1 MKTKTAHVIAHSH
14 WDREWYLPFETHR
27 LQLVKLMD
35 DLIETFR
42 DDPDFGSFHLD
53 GQYIVLEDYLA
64 VRPEREAEVLKLVRQ
79 GKLVVGPWYILQDEF
94 LVSSEA
100 NARNL
105 LIGIKA
111 SEKIGGVARIGY
123 FPDSFGNMGQAPQL
137 IRQAGIT
144 TAVYGRGVKPVGF
157 NNEVQEGGEHTSR
170 YSEMHWESPDGT
182 RVLAILFAGWYNN
195 GAEIPAEPEA
205 AREYWQRKLAD
216 AEAFA
221 STDQLL
227 FMNGCDHQ
235 PLQKDLSEALRA
247 AAEVRPDV
255 EFRQSS
261 FPEYVAALEA
271 ELPRNLDVV
280 KGELRSQFTDGWITL
295 VNTASA
301 RVYIKQANVSVQTL
315 LEKVAEPLSAMA
327 TLAGAAYP
335 REELL
340 YAWKTLLQNHPHDS
354 ICGCSVDEVHREMM
368 TRFAKARQVA
378 EALALR
384 GAERLA
390 ARVDTSG
397 FGEGSRPFVVF
408 NTSGHARGGVV
419 KAAVDLERFYFD
431 HRQPHERYDELAPAF
446 DSLGV
451 DNWIVVDEE
460 GRQVPAV
467 LRKVGLEF
475 GYDLPEDRFR
485 QPYWAYRIEA
495 ELHAEPMPGIGYRT
509 YALVL
514 AGRETR
520 ALSDGDAG
528 WVAAPLGSR
537 GEASS
542 AVSTAAEEPEGNP
555 LKASGRVI
563 GNGQVSVE
571 AAEDGSFTLTDKENG
586 RVYAGLGA
594 YEDTGDIGNE
604 YMYRQPDGE
613 EPLTTR
619 GLRAEVRIA
628 EHTAVQAVLEIVHRW
643 QLPVGADGTLDRE
656 VASMVPFRCRKSRR
670 TAETAEV
677 KIVTRLTLERDSRS
691 VAISSTID
699 NTVRDHRIR
708 MLFPTGLAADAVTAD
723 SIYELARRP
732 IRPEAAWTNPSNAQH
747 QNAFV
752 SISDG
757 KAGLTV
763 ANLGL
768 NEYEALEEGST
779 LAVTLLRGTRELGD
793 WGVFP
798 TPEAQCLG
806 VHTLEM
812 KLIAHDGDVADSRAF
827 VEAYQFPVPWTAVQT
842 GVHGGAL
849 PASREMVAWQGEG
862 LAFSALKAGEDS
874 DDLFLRVFN
883 VTGEETSLKVRPVL
897 PAEADWYEDLDGT
910 RTQMDESTIW
920 NDPGTQMDESTI
932 MNGSGTQMYESSIM
946 EEAGAALEGSQG
958 EFVQAV
964 GPAKIVTVGIRRP

>member
-1 MKTKTAHVIAHSH
+1 MIGEMKTKTAHVIAHSH

-27 LQLVKLMD
+27 LQLVQLMD

-64 VRPEREAEVLKLVRQ
+64 VKPEREAEVRQLVRQ
-79 GKLVVGPWYILQDEF
+79 GRLVVGPWYILQDEF

-111 SEKIGGVARIGY
+111 SEKFGGVARIGY

-137 IRQAGIT
+137 ISQAGIT

-170 YSEMHWESPDGT
+170 FSEMHWESPDGT

-195 GAEIPAEPEA
+195 GVEIPVEQEA

-216 AEAFA
+216 AETFA

-235 PLQKDLSEALRA
+235 PLQKDLSEALRT
-247 AAEVRPDV
+247 AAEIRPDV

-261 FPEYVAALEA
+261 FPQYVAALEA
-271 ELPRNLDVV
+271 ELPGNLDVV

-301 RVYIKQANVSVQTL
+301 RVYIKQANARVQTL

-327 TLAGAAYP
+327 MLAGAAYP

-368 TRFAKARQVA
+368 TRFAKAGQVA
-378 EALALR
+378 EAVAR
-384 GAERLA
+384 RSAEWLA
-390 ARVDTSG
+390 AQVDTSG
-397 FGEGSRPFVVF
+397 FREGSRPFVVF

-431 HRQPHERYDELAPAF
+431 HRQPHERYGELEPAF
-446 DSLGV
+446 ESLSL
-451 DNWIVVDEE
+451 DDWIVVDEA
-460 GRQVPAV
+460 GRQVPAE

-475 GYDLPEDRFR
+475 GYDLPDDRFR

-495 ELHAEPMPGIGYRT
+495 ELHAEPLPGIGYRT
-509 YALVL
+509 YAVVPSGVGTVALHDSGGL
-514 AGRETR
+514 A
-520 ALSDGDAG
+520 
-528 WVAAPLGSR
+528 
-537 GEASS
+537 
-542 AVSTAAEEPEGNP
+542 
-555 LKASGRVI
+555 ASGRVI
-563 GNGQVSVE
+563 ENGQVRIEV
-571 AAEDGSFTLTDKENG
+571 AEDGSFTLTDKGNG
-586 RVYAGLGA
+586 RVYAGLGV

-613 EPLTTR
+613 QPLTTR
-619 GLRAEVRIA
+619 ELQAEVRVA
-628 EHTAVQAVLEIVHRW
+628 EHTAVRAVLEIVHRW
-643 QLPVGADGTLDRE
+643 QLPAGADETLDRE

-670 TAETAEV
+670 VKETAEV
-677 KIVTRLTLERDSRS
+677 KIVTRLALERGSRS
-691 VAISSTID
+691 VAISSTVD

-732 IRPEAAWTNPSNAQH
+732 IKPESAWTNPSNAQH

-757 KAGLTV
+757 SAGLTV
-763 ANLGL
+763 ANIGL

-812 KLIAHDGDVADSRAF
+812 KLIVHDGDVAESGAF

-842 GVHGGAL
+842 GEHGGAL
-849 PASREMVAWQGEG
+849 PASREMVAWHGEG

-883 VTGEETSLKVRPVL
+883 VKGEETALKVKSIL
-897 PAEADWYEDLDGT
+897 LEGADLSEGMSMDGT
-910 RTQMDESTIW
+910 GPSGCRNHDAAACAADIPFNESSIMDDVD
-920 NDPGTQMDESTI
+920 NPMYESTI
-932 MNGSGTQMYESSIM
+932 M
-946 EEAGAALEGSQG
+946 EEVGAALASSQG
-958 EFVQAV
+958 EFIQAV